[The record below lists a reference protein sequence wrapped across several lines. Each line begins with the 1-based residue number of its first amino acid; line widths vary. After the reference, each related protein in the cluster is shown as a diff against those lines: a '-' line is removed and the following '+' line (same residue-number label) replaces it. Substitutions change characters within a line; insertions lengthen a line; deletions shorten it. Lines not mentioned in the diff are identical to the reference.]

1 MAVAAVESSFDVAYW
16 FVDRA
21 LNENEYIQPQK
32 LHRLMFLAQAYFAVA
47 YNGRMLMPAI
57 FVAEEL
63 GPVEPGVFRA
73 CAIQRPPIE
82 PRRLP
87 EPVTHFLDSVWR
99 RFGQHSSEHLN
110 QVVRGHPPYA
120 EAMAKGA
127 RTEITLKSMIAFY
140 GKKNT
145 ASNELIG
152 APPITQVLRP
162 RMMRSQTGKP
172 VSVQKWMP
180 VAKKSSSHED

>member
-1 MAVAAVESSFDVAYW
+1 MASAAVESSFDVAYW

-57 FVAEEL
+57 FVADEL

-82 PRRLP
+82 PKRLS

-110 QVVRGHPPYA
+110 QTVRGHAPYA
-120 EAMAKGA
+120 EAFAKGL
-127 RTEITLKSMIAFY
+127 RTEIPLPSMIAFY
-140 GKKNT
+140 GKKNST
-145 ASNELIG
+145 TNEVLG

-162 RMMRSQTGKP
+162 RVMRSQDGKP
-172 VSVQKWMP
+172 VSVQKWKP
-180 VAKKSSSHED
+180 AKKVE